1 VPPTEINTDDVN
13 TETKGGEESTKKK
26 GRAGTVSMTAPAPR
40 WSTWAHNLAMLSALC
55 LILGG
60 GIDSVWG
67 SSSWADVRMR
77 SSRPVLGCFN
87 PVDESSTGYVEEG

>member
-1 VPPTEINTDDVN
+1 MNTDAVH
-13 TETKGGEESTKKK
+13 TETKGGEGSAKKK
-26 GRAGTVSMTAPAPR
+26 GKGGDSAGTVATTAPAPR

-67 SSSWADVRMR
+67 SSSWDDVRTR
-77 SSRPVLGCFN
+77 SSRPVFGCVN
-87 PVDESSTGYVEEG
+87 PVDASSTGYVEEG